1 MMKIDRLVI
10 NPVNG
15 RKDERDGGVGTG
27 VKMVAANVIVALIK
41 ERDGK
46 NATEIDH
53 LIALMKKRIRTLLT
67 SSKVKYNP
75 HRTCRLSTVIT
86 DVL

>member
-1 MMKIDRLVI
+1 MKIDRLVT

-41 ERDGK
+41 GIDGK
-46 NATEIDH
+46 SATEIDH
-53 LIALMKKRIRTLLT
+53 LIVLMKKRIRTLLT
-67 SSKVKYNP
+67 S
-75 HRTCRLSTVIT
+75 
-86 DVL
+86 